1 MQQPT
6 ALQRI
11 IQVYFDD
18 PAKTLAV
25 KSGTQ
30 VLRQEGY
37 NDRLYWV
44 KSGKLAG
51 FMHDEKGEQTARI
64 FRAEPG
70 MFFGVHSFFSRTLV
84 ASTTVIAEE
93 DSELAW
99 IDSSTGAVDAAQY
112 GSLSEQFM
120 PVMVH
125 ELAKRQVLAG
135 QQAIAKEKAL
145 QKLYA
150 AEQMTTLGQLAAG
163 IAHELN
169 NAIGVLSSKTD
180 GMQGTVR
187 QYLARH
193 QPELSPFLA
202 DGLDQGQAATSS
214 QVRQRARALQQQYA
228 LAREPARQLARAVPD
243 GEVPAA
249 WLADLDESLAA
260 WELGRDLHDMRL
272 AAQHASS
279 IVRSVKQ
286 LGGGD
291 QARQP
296 GVDINDTLHKS
307 LSLLQ
312 SNLRRVSVVL
322 RPAALPLLTASSTE
336 LVQVWVNIIK
346 NACDAMAET
355 RAPQLEIITRC
366 SRRRVTVLIS
376 NNGPMIDEAIRHKVF
391 HPNFT
396 TKKGGLSFGL
406 GLGLSI
412 VQRIVHS
419 YGGSISLKSEPDM
432 TQFRIHLPIA

>member
-11 IQVYFDD
+11 IDVYFDD
-18 PAKTLAV
+18 PARTLV
-25 KSGTQ
+25 VQSGAE
-30 VLRQEGY
+30 VLRQDGY

-44 KSGKLAG
+44 KSGQLAG
-51 FMHDEKGEQTARI
+51 YVQEAGGEQTARI
-64 FRAEPG
+64 FRVEPG

-84 ASTTVIAEE
+84 ASTTVVAEQ

-99 IDSSTGAVDAAQY
+99 IDSTTAAVDVAQH

-125 ELAKRQVLAG
+125 ELAKRQMLAG
-135 QQAIAKEKAL
+135 QQALAKEKAL
-145 QKLYA
+145 QQLYA

-180 GMQGTVR
+180 GVQAAVC
-187 QYLARH
+187 QYVAQH
-193 QPELSPFLA
+193 QPALSPFLSS
-202 DGLDQGQAATSS
+202 GIEQGQAATSS
-214 QVRQRARALQQQYA
+214 QVRQRARALQQQYG
-228 LAREPARQLARAVPD
+228 LPRETARQLARARPD
-243 GEVPAA
+243 GELPAD
-249 WLADLDESLAA
+249 WLTEPDQALAH
-260 WELGRDLHDMRL
+260 WSLGRDLHDMRL
-272 AAQHASS
+272 AARHATG

-286 LGGGD
+286 LGGAD

-296 GVDINDTLHKS
+296 GVDVNDTLHKS

-312 SNLRRVSVVL
+312 SELRRVNVVL
-322 RPAALPLLTASSTE
+322 RLAALPPLTASTTE
-336 LVQVWVNIIK
+336 WVQVWVNIIK
-346 NACDAMAET
+346 NACDAMAQT
-355 RAPQLEIITRC
+355 REPRLEIVTRC
-366 SRRRVTVLIS
+366 SRRRICVLIS
-376 NNGPMIDEAIRHKVF
+376 NNGPMIDDAIRHRVF

-406 GLGLSI
+406 GLGLAI

-419 YGGSISLKSEPDM
+419 YGGSVALKIEPAT